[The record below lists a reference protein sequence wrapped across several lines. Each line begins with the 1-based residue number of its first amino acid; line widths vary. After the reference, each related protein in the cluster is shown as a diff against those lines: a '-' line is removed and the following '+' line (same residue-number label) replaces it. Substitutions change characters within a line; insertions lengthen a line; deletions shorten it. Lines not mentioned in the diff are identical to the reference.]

1 MFILGASYG
10 SVLGDLESFFAKNE
24 MMAELLTPVEG
35 YSLTEQFL
43 TMLMSVISMIC
54 TIPPLMAMLKLKG
67 EEKRIVLN
75 IY

>member
-1 MFILGASYG
+1 
-10 SVLGDLESFFAKNE
+10 

-43 TMLMSVISMIC
+43 TMLMSVIVHDI
-54 TIPPLMAMLKLKG
+54 IHPAFNGDVKAKR
-67 EEKRIVLN
+67 EEKRIILN